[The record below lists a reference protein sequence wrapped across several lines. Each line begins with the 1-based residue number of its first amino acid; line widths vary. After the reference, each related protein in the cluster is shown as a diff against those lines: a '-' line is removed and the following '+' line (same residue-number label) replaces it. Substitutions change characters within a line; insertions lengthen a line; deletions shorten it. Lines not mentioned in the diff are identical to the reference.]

1 MINMSRNS
9 ESQRTQATPH
19 FDGEAESI
27 INGPLRSA
35 SIDPFAPFYRKHH
48 PSTESQLLSS

>member
-1 MINMSRNS
+1 MSRNS